1 MALALSPLQ
10 GTTGDVVEVATP
22 PGNTPTR
29 CVLIDITGGLGPT
42 GPTGAT
48 GPTGPTGATGA
59 AGAAGATGP
68 TGPTG
73 ATGAAG
79 AAGATGPTGPTGAT
93 GATGAA
99 GATGPTGPAGST
111 QLGAADFDEPN
122 NADWAVAAI
131 AVIGADSV
139 NPMMVTRR
147 FADTAEQ
154 GVGFDLPVPA
164 FATQLTFSLV
174 WRAQVAPGGAVGVQP
189 ALYRR
194 QIPNN
199 VAIPAWSAALLL
211 TALAVP
217 TNVLWQYTSQTISL
231 ATLGLTAGLSAFF
244 ELTRQPAA
252 AGDTL
257 VGEWDLY
264 RVAVTFS

>member
-1 MALALSPLQ
+1 MIALSPIQ
-10 GTTGDVVEVATP
+10 GSAGDVVEVATP

-29 CVLIDITGGLGPT
+29 CVLVEITGGLGPT

-48 GPTGPTGATGA
+48 GPTGPTGA
-59 AGAAGATGP
+59 AGTNGTNG
-68 TGPTG
+68 TNG
-73 ATGAAG
+73 ATGA
-79 AAGATGPTGPTGAT
+79 
-93 GATGAA
+93 
-99 GATGPTGPAGST
+99 TGPAGST

-122 NADWAVAAI
+122 NIDWIVPAI
-131 AVIGADSV
+131 AVIGADSL
-139 NPMMVTRR
+139 NAMMVTRR

-154 GVGFDLPVPA
+154 GVGFDLPIPS
-164 FATQLTFSLV
+164 FATSLTLALV
-174 WRAQVAPGGAVGVQP
+174 WRAQLNPGAPVGVQP
-189 ALYRR
+189 AIYRR

-199 VAIPAWSAALLL
+199 AAMPAWSAALLL
-211 TALAVP
+211 TPLVVP
-217 TNVLWQYTSQTISL
+217 ASLFWQYSSQTISL

-264 RVAVTFS
+264 RAVVTFS